1 MNTTTSIRPTSLR
14 PASIRP
20 TSTPVPI
27 VRDVRAAIHS
37 EWIKL
42 RSVRSTPV
50 FLGLATVVGVGMSLI
65 LGLVVKTDP
74 YEHLPFTV
82 GNTFLVSS
90 WLTTVF
96 AVVAGTL
103 LFTSEVQHGTLAG
116 ALTARPSRPIIV
128 GAKVCIAAVLGLAM
142 GALGILGGL
151 VGAMASGMDT
161 GDMSGAVAGVAWALV
176 LTTLASVLGLGVG
189 LVVRHSAAAVTS
201 VLVWAL
207 AVETLV
213 RGMAPASVSRL
224 LPFTAANG
232 MLGTRSAADT
242 AETLAAALSN
252 VANAAVIGGWVVVCV
267 VVGSVLLTR
276 RDS

>member
-1 MNTTTSIRPTSLR
+1 MTNNPISIRPTTLPSGSL
-14 PASIRP
+14 PSPTIRNL
-20 TSTPVPI
+20 
-27 VRDVRAAIHS
+27 RAAIHS

-74 YEHLPFTV
+74 YEDLPFTV

-103 LFTSEVQHGTLAG
+103 LFTTEVQHGTLAG

-128 GAKVCIAAVLGLAM
+128 GAKVCIAAALGFAM

-161 GDMSGAVAGVAWALV
+161 GDMSGAAAGVAWALV
-176 LTTLASVLGLGVG
+176 LTTLASILGLGVG
-189 LVVRHSAAAVTS
+189 LIVRHSAAAVTS

-207 AVETLV
+207 AVETIV
-213 RGMAPASVSRL
+213 RGMAPPSFTRL

-232 MLGTRSAADT
+232 LLGTRSAADT

-252 VANAAVIGGWVVVCV
+252 VANAAVIGSWAVVGV